1 MELNHSGKQ
10 TYIQLLIDSLGKK
23 QEVLSELM
31 QLTKKQESILD
42 MENFDEDEFLSTI
55 SLKEDQIKGLS
66 DLDRG
71 FELVYD
77 RIRMSLAIIV
87 RNMGSKSQSLRA

>member
-31 QLTKKQESILD
+31 QLTKARVNIRY
-42 MENFDEDEFLSTI
+42 
-55 SLKEDQIKGLS
+55 G
-66 DLDRG
+66 
-71 FELVYD
+71 EL
-77 RIRMSLAIIV
+77 
-87 RNMGSKSQSLRA
+87 